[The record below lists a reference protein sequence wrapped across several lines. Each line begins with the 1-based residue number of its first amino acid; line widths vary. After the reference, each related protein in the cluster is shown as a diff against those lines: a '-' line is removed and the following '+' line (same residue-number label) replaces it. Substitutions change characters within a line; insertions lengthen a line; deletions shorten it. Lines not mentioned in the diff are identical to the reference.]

1 MIKTYLVPVSEEVVK
16 LMEKGEAPSFL
27 HCATCL
33 DGLANGEVMQK
44 MFPQMEIIS
53 ANAYS
58 VYVEMKECNQFNNI
72 VSFDVD
78 WWNRKWGE

>member
-1 MIKTYLVPVSEEVVK
+1 MAKVLIDIPDIPKNDHQRWVLTH
-16 LMEKGEAPSFL
+16 GGIA
-27 HCATCL
+27 L